1 MIPDPSPAQSSPT
14 GWGTPR
20 PAIVPRATYWPA
32 MMALGITFLLGGF
45 ATSLVVLGAGVV
57 VFAVSLAGWI
67 GEMRNEQ
74 KEA

>member
-1 MIPDPSPAQSSPT
+1 MTREPSPPQSPRT
-14 GWGTPR
+14 DWGTPR
-20 PAIVPRATYWPA
+20 PAVVPRATYWPA
-32 MMALGITFLLGGF
+32 MMAFGITFVLGGF

-67 GEMRNEQ
+67 GEMRHEQ